1 MINGVSEPPDT
12 ILAEPGT
19 IFLPLILIFGLTAVG
34 CFAGALYG
42 SQLQGRDTRLGF
54 RAVLVTTGLWLS
66 FQVLGLM
73 TFDEGL
79 STALYI
85 GGLICGITGVGA
97 WVYFVSAYT
106 GRSYHRDRRY
116 RGLAVGAYL
125 GLVVI
130 KLTNPLYGLYILTR
144 FESEP
149 YPHLVV
155 EPQLFYLLSF
165 AITYLLVAV
174 SFYWLLDTFRDSSY
188 PTTALGAL
196 VVLSLLPVV
205 PRLAVVLLPAS
216 ELPPI
221 LFGLSFEPIGVAAF
235 TLGILVFV
243 EDTFRRIQKPAQS
256 KLFDEA
262 DDATFVYHSDGRLI
276 SSNSQADALQSEL
289 SIECPTAEK
298 FEQLFSDANQ
308 RDGSGPVS
316 FENGGS
322 TRYFDAT
329 ITPMKIGSETVGRV
343 AQVRDVTERR
353 ERKRDLK
360 IKERAMDE
368 AKVGITISDPDTE
381 DNPLVYVNDGFV
393 EQTGYGR
400 KEALGRN
407 CRFLQADDRD
417 QSALDDLRDAIAA
430 EEPITV
436 ELRNHRKDG
445 EQFWNR
451 LSVTPVYDD
460 DGELVNYIGIQQDVT
475 EQKEKTR
482 LLEVLFNGT
491 FQFIGLLETDGTVV
505 RVNDTALEFGGF
517 DRQDIVGEPFYEA
530 SWWTHSEEAKNRLR
544 EALDRGADGEFVRY
558 NTEVNGK
565 DGFAMIDFSVKPVT
579 DDCGDVVLL
588 VVEGRDITDREE
600 KRKRM
605 GMVQRVMRHNIR
617 NDLTKVRGWAQI
629 MSEEPDA
636 DTRLDHLS
644 QIEDTLDEWE
654 KITQD
659 MERLRDIETS
669 TEKDGRVIKAHSA
682 IRSAISRCRNEYPSV
697 EITQTSIN
705 SENVWISGIVEE
717 AVKKLIMTMIDQ
729 PSGEESQ
736 LNLSLSKPN
745 EGWVAIEVVDTGNRM
760 NQQEGEILST
770 GEETALVHAQGT
782 GIWVIRTLIK
792 EAGGNISVQ
801 VTDTET
807 KVAFRV
813 PTKRPT

>member
-1 MINGVSEPPDT
+1 
-12 ILAEPGT
+12 
-19 IFLPLILIFGLTAVG
+19 
-34 CFAGALYG
+34 
-42 SQLQGRDTRLGF
+42 
-54 RAVLVTTGLWLS
+54 
-66 FQVLGLM
+66 
-73 TFDEGL
+73 
-79 STALYI
+79 
-85 GGLICGITGVGA
+85 
-97 WVYFVSAYT
+97 
-106 GRSYHRDRRY
+106 
-116 RGLAVGAYL
+116 
-125 GLVVI
+125 
-130 KLTNPLYGLYILTR
+130 
-144 FESEP
+144 
-149 YPHLVV
+149 
-155 EPQLFYLLSF
+155 
-165 AITYLLVAV
+165 
-174 SFYWLLDTFRDSSY
+174 
-188 PTTALGAL
+188 
-196 VVLSLLPVV
+196 
-205 PRLAVVLLPAS
+205 
-216 ELPPI
+216 
-221 LFGLSFEPIGVAAF
+221 
-235 TLGILVFV
+235 
-243 EDTFRRIQKPAQS
+243 
-256 KLFDEA
+256 
-262 DDATFVYHSDGRLI
+262 
-276 SSNSQADALQSEL
+276 
-289 SIECPTAEK
+289 
-298 FEQLFSDANQ
+298 
-308 RDGSGPVS
+308 
-316 FENGGS
+316 
-322 TRYFDAT
+322 
-329 ITPMKIGSETVGRV
+329 
-343 AQVRDVTERR
+343 
-353 ERKRDLK
+353 
-360 IKERAMDE
+360 
-368 AKVGITISDPDTE
+368 
-381 DNPLVYVNDGFV
+381 
-393 EQTGYGR
+393 
-400 KEALGRN
+400 
-407 CRFLQADDRD
+407 
-417 QSALDDLRDAIAA
+417 
-430 EEPITV
+430 
-436 ELRNHRKDG
+436 
-445 EQFWNR
+445 
-451 LSVTPVYDD
+451 VTPVYDD

-717 AVKKLIMTMIDQ
+717 AVRKLIMTMIDQ